1 MESLDLRVLADALQ
15 WRRAGHAVT
24 LVTVVETWGSAPR
37 PPGALLAVRDDGVV
51 SGSVS
56 GGCVEDDLIAQTKA
70 AFHSADNQ
78 GGWAAEGSAQV
89 KEELAQRAGDT
100 EQNPLPPSLRART
113 TARLPSMLAYG
124 VSKEEAARFGL
135 PCGGTLRL
143 VREPLPDVAWIEEL
157 LDRTARHEIVARQ
170 LTLATGVVRLLPA
183 VRGQALHF
191 DGSVLSSVFGP
202 RWRLLLI
209 GAGQLSQA
217 VAQIALMLDFEVLVC
232 DPREEYAAML
242 HQDGVRRVLGMPD
255 DVVRELVPDAHTA
268 IVALTHDPKLDD
280 MALLEALRSD
290 AFYVGALGSRRN
302 QATRK
307 QRLAEHFDLSAEEL
321 ARLHGPVG
329 VFIGAKTPAEIA
341 VSVMAQIVQVKN
353 AVPPPRL
360 QPQLPPSSL
369 QEPAA
374 CLASYPPS

>member
-1 MESLDLRVLADALQ
+1 MQ
-15 WRRAGHAVT
+15 
-24 LVTVVETWGSAPR
+24 
-37 PPGALLAVRDDGVV
+37 
-51 SGSVS
+51 
-56 GGCVEDDLIAQTKA
+56 
-70 AFHSADNQ
+70 
-78 GGWAAEGSAQV
+78 
-89 KEELAQRAGDT
+89 
-100 EQNPLPPSLRART
+100 
-113 TARLPSMLAYG
+113 
-124 VSKEEAARFGL
+124 
-135 PCGGTLRL
+135 
-143 VREPLPDVAWIEEL
+143 
-157 LDRTARHEIVARQ
+157 
-170 LTLATGVVRLLPA
+170 
-183 VRGQALHF
+183 F
-191 DGSVLSSVFGP
+191 DGSVLTTVFGP
-202 RWRLLLI
+202 KWRLLLI

-217 VAQIALMLDFEVLVC
+217 VAQMAQMLDFEVLVC

-242 HQDGVRRVLGMPD
+242 HLDGVTRVEGMPD
-255 DVVRELVPDAHTA
+255 DVVRDLVPDAHTA

-329 VFIGAKTPAEIA
+329 VVIGAKTPAEIA